1 LLLFLRADVGL
12 HDFGRQQKM
21 PRGPSRLNVCQVS
34 VHEIER
40 AVRDVH
46 NIRVGATGNPL
57 LRASSYESE
66 GVSGRHFVGTFLY
79 CQARNARVA
88 EDRLLAISRNL
99 GRARLNSQWRSNY
112 ADRPGYVYVILGR
125 PLPPGGM
132 RSPQPYQGCVR
143 DFLFECFLEYPCH
156 VGVSGYIFTS
166 TLIMPQVC
174 TVM

>member
-1 LLLFLRADVGL
+1 
-12 HDFGRQQKM
+12 M
-21 PRGPSRLNVCQVS
+21 PRGPGRLNVCQVS

-40 AVRDVH
+40 AVRDVR

-57 LRASSYESE
+57 MRASSYEIE
-66 GVSGRHFVGTFLY
+66 GVHGRHFVGTFLY

-125 PLPPGGM
+125 PLPPPGM
-132 RSPQPYQGCVR
+132 INPRPYQGCVR
-143 DFLFECFLEYPCH
+143 NTNDIPLASFVEPIA
-156 VGVSGYIFTS
+156 VSQCIS
-166 TLIMPQVC
+166 SQLKSALHLQVC
-174 TVM
+174 AIM

>member
-1 LLLFLRADVGL
+1 L
-12 HDFGRQQKM
+12 HDYGQQWNM

-40 AVRDVH
+40 AVRDVR

-57 LRASSYESE
+57 MRASSYEAE

-112 ADRPGYVYVILGR
+112 ADRPGYVYVILGK
-125 PLPPGGM
+125 PLPPRG
-132 RSPQPYQGCVR
+132 RISPQPYQGCVCNN
-143 DFLFECFLEYPCH
+143 DICLACFLDHISILPY
-156 VGVSGYIFTS
+156 VSSSMYIAS
-166 TLIMPQVC
+166 YLQVC
-174 TVM
+174 AIM